1 MLASSSDE
9 EEADDVVGGDEHT
22 QELLTIY
29 KRGEQLPSNISLRG
43 TLANSPSVSPS
54 LHSPSLT
61 FSVCKKLPCR
71 NNKKM
76 TKGKRDYRC
85 MCSFC
90 GV

>member
-29 KRGEQLPSNISLRG
+29 KRGEQLARWQIHRAFLLRFIRQ
-43 TLANSPSVSPS
+43 V
-54 LHSPSLT
+54 LHFLL
-61 FSVCKKLPCR
+61 CQKLPRR

-76 TKGKRDYRC
+76 TKGEREIADVCVRC
-85 MCSFC
+85 AVYSLS
-90 GV
+90 V